1 MERREFIKKF
11 AATVAMMQLGDVI
24 SLMPNAIAAEAPTAS
39 LSRDRLADSI
49 ADVLRVPSVCLN
61 CSNVCG
67 MDVLVKDNQI
77 LGVEGSKTDPN
88 PQGKLCAKAHGGVSA
103 VNYPERI
110 VYPLKRVG
118 ERGSG
123 LWQRITMEEA
133 YEMIAARI
141 KPAIAAGHPERVVF
155 HGGRNKISD
164 IVGRFMNAV
173 GSPVILNH
181 RALCSSNKRA
191 ANLTSI
197 GDNDWET
204 VDAERCRYFLNFGS
218 NFLEAHQGGFPLM
231 RRYVRA
237 KAAGAKMVTFD
248 VRLSN
253 TAGRSDEWHAPF
265 PASEGAVALAMAH
278 VIVNENLYD
287 AAFINDWMN
296 VTLSEIKT
304 FLAPYTPKFAEEAS
318 GIAATDITRLA
329 REFAAAAPACVAFTN
344 RGTQGHQ
351 NGFNNERAVV
361 LLNALVG
368 SVGAEG
374 GYAYGGSQ
382 SIKGNNFPEPAPIP
396 PKPTFS
402 TDLEDPKQYP
412 ISNHWAKMKVSELVF
427 DKLLK
432 AEHQVDCYLSYT
444 IAAPQNWPEG
454 PQVAV
459 AALKDEQKIKFHA
472 CSDVVYSEMAHY
484 ADLIL
489 PDATYFER
497 YTIDAR
503 NAYDLQPYMVLRQ
516 PAVQPPFDCENFADT
531 LINIA
536 KRLGP
541 DIAKY
546 FEFASYEEFVAYR
559 LNSLPVRDGL
569 NGFDYMKK
577 HGALVWDKP
586 KNYRPFDKTLSA
598 EQLAG
603 TTVENGVIYKESKG
617 KKTAIGVMQNGVAK
631 QGFKTPSRKFELHS
645 PYVAEMAKQLGQQD
659 DGWPH
664 FAFPESMTKR
674 KADQLVLTTF
684 KWNVHTQG
692 RTAPQKYLTEIVH
705 DNPAWIN
712 SKTAKRL
719 GVKSGDFVELT
730 SYRPVTDY
738 QVHNPS
744 EVVGKLKVKVVVTEG
759 IHPDVIAISNS
770 MGMNY
775 GGRIT
780 EGRNGQ
786 PAAVPAFGN
795 AEDAD
800 MVSQIW
806 WDKQRGGAGNG
817 FNPNS
822 LIPISPSPM
831 VGNQSWND
839 TICDVVKVS

>member
-1 MERREFIKKF
+1 MERREFLKKF
-11 AATVAMMQLGDVI
+11 AATVAAMQLGEVI
-24 SLMPNAIAAEAPTAS
+24 SLMPNAVAAEAPLAAMT
-39 LSRDRLADSI
+39 RDRLADSI
-49 ADVLRVPSVCLN
+49 ADVMRVPSVCLN

-67 MDVLVKDNQI
+67 MDVLVKDDQI

-133 YEMIAARI
+133 YEMIAANI

-155 HGGRNKISD
+155 HGGRNKIGD

-173 GSPVILNH
+173 GSPVVLNH
-181 RALCSSNKRA
+181 RALCSANKRA

-197 GDNDWET
+197 GDKDWET

-218 NFLEAHQGGFPLM
+218 NFLEAHQGGFPMM
-231 RRYVRA
+231 RRYVKA

-278 VIVNENLYD
+278 VIVNEKLYD
-287 AAFINDWMN
+287 AAFINNWMN
-296 VTLSEIKT
+296 VTLTEIT
-304 FLAPYTPKFAEEAS
+304 DFLAPYTPTFAAAAS
-318 GIAATDITRLA
+318 GLAAKDISRLA

-396 PKPTFS
+396 PKPKFS

-412 ISNHWAKMKVSELVF
+412 LSNHWAKMKVSELVF

-432 AEHQVDCYLSYT
+432 GEHQVDCYLSYT
-444 IAAPQNWPEG
+444 ISAPQNWPEG
-454 PQVAV
+454 PQVTV

-516 PAVQPPFDCENFADT
+516 PAVKPPFDCENYADT

-559 LNSLPVRDGL
+559 LNSLPKRDGL

-577 HGALVWDKP
+577 HGALVWNKP
-586 KNYRPFDKTLSA
+586 KNYRPFEKNLSA
-598 EQLAG
+598 EQLAD
-603 TTVENGVIYKESKG
+603 TTVENGVIYKASKG
-617 KKTAIGVMQNGVAK
+617 KKEAIGVMQNGVAK

-645 PYVAEMAKQLGQQD
+645 PYVVEMAKQLGKQD

-674 KADQLVLTTF
+674 KPDQLILTTF

-719 GVKSGDFVELT
+719 GVKSGDLVELT

-744 EVVGKLKVKVVVTEG
+744 DVVGKLKVKVVVTEG

-775 GGRIT
+775 GGRIA
-780 EGRNGQ
+780 EGRNGK
-786 PAAVPAFGN
+786 PADLPAF
-795 AEDAD
+795 AQVEDAD
-800 MVSQIW
+800 MQNQIW
-806 WDKQRGGAGNG
+806 WDKQHGGAGNG

-822 LIPISPSPM
+822 LIPINPSPL

-839 TICDVVKVS
+839 TIVDVVKV